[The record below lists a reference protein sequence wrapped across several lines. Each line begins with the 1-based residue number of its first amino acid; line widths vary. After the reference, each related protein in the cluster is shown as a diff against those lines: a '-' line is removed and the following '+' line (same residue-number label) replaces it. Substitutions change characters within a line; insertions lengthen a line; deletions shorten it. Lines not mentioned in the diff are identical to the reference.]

1 MDHVELK
8 HPHDLR
14 GTEIVS
20 KFGVV
25 HFRLRRIKCL
35 DCDLLLCWS
44 TFRDVSPQQRS
55 SSCASRNFVC
65 HLGVSKKLVNIS
77 MMSP

>member
-14 GTEIVS
+14 GTEIVT

-25 HFRLRRIKCL
+25 HFRLRRVACL
-35 DCDLLLCWS
+35 DCDLLLCWP
-44 TFRDVSPQQRS
+44 TFPDVSVVYVPVVIL
-55 SSCASRNFVC
+55 FVIWAYLKC
-65 HLGVSKKLVNIS
+65 
-77 MMSP
+77 